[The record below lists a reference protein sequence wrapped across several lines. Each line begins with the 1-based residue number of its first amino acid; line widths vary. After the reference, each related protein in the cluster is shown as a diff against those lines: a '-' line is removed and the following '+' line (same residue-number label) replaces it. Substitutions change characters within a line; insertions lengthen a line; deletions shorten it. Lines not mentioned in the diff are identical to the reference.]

1 MSLQVIAALNSFR
14 MRRKPDERILIRIGV
29 HSGPVAAGR
38 NSPFF
43 RTLSNGRIMYTDFD
57 VYFCAGVVGLKMPRF
72 CIFGDSVNIA
82 SRLESTSE
90 PMRVQ
95 ISIFT
100 KRLLDGN
107 KDFRLEFRGEIELKG
122 RGTMVTYWL
131 QSATGS

>member
-1 MSLQVIAALNSFR
+1 
-14 MRRKPDERILIRIGV
+14 
-29 HSGPVAAGR
+29 
-38 NSPFF
+38 
-43 RTLSNGRIMYTDFD
+43 MYTNFN
-57 VYFCAGVVGLKMPRF
+57 VRFCAGVVGLKMPRF

-90 PMRVQ
+90 PMRIQ

-100 KRLLDGN
+100 KRLLDGH

-131 QSATGS
+131 QAAMGS